1 MRPTMSTRVR
11 QIIDRLLHG
20 LLAVP
25 LAWVAGSILL
35 GIAMLWIDAALAD
48 GALPGRL
55 ETTVEGA
62 RSILTAIAG
71 GLLTSATLLLSLL
84 LVAVQLASSQFSPR
98 TLRDWTGDR
107 TQQNVVGLVFGTFVY
122 CVVIL
127 RETKAVEEGDG
138 AEQVVPHL
146 SVLLAVVLGV
156 ASLVGVLRAVD
167 RLTTSLQITDV
178 ARSISAATR
187 AIIRAGDD
195 IGPIGDPLV
204 GPAVARG
211 DAARSDA
218 ATSTEPADAAALDRH
233 DGGWLQQIDLD
244 ALYGSLPAGTTIT
257 MAAALGSY
265 ALPGT
270 PLAWVTPD
278 PGDDAMDELADAFAL
293 GPERTMQQDV
303 GFGIVQLVDIAVR
316 ALSPGVND
324 PNTANDVL
332 VHLGAILLDV
342 WSKPTCDEVRSRDA
356 VRLVVQPFGHDDYL
370 RAAFQPILRHGAD
383 DADVVATMLATLRT
397 LLAETKR
404 RALVGPTEPLLEMG
418 RDALAAFDRG
428 EHLRADRARVDQIR
442 PVFSR

>member
-1 MRPTMSTRVR
+1 MRPTMSTRAR
-11 QIIDRLLHG
+11 QIVDRLLHG

-35 GIAMLWIDAALAD
+35 GLAMLWLDATLAD
-48 GALPGRL
+48 GPIPDRL

-127 RETKAVEEGDG
+127 RETKAVGEGDD
-138 AEQVVPHL
+138 ATQVVPHL
-146 SVLLAVVLGV
+146 SVLLAVLLGI
-156 ASLVGVLRAVD
+156 ASLIGVLRAVD
-167 RLTTSLQITDV
+167 RLTTSLQITDI
-178 ARSISAATR
+178 ARSISAETR
-187 AIIRAGDD
+187 SIVRAGDD

-211 DAARSDA
+211 DAPAS
-218 ATSTEPADAAALDRH
+218 ATPPAGAVALDRH

-244 ALYGSLPAGTTIT
+244 DLYDAVPEGTTVT
-257 MAAALGSY
+257 MAASLGSY

-270 PLAWVTPD
+270 PLAWVAPD
-278 PGDDAMDELADAFAL
+278 PGDEAMASLGAAIAL
-293 GPERTMQQDV
+293 GPERTMQQDI

-324 PNTANDVL
+324 PNTATDVV
-332 VHLGAILLDV
+332 VHLGAVMLDV
-342 WSKPTCDEVRSRDA
+342 WSRPTCDEVREHDG
-356 VRLVVQPFGHDDYL
+356 VQLVVQPFGHEDYL

-397 LLAETKR
+397 LAGETER
-404 RALVGPTEPLLEMG
+404 RSLIGPIEPLHRMG
-418 RDALAAFDRG
+418 RDALEAFDRH
-428 EHLRADRARVDQIR
+428 EHLRADRARVDLLR
-442 PVFSR
+442 PAFSH